1 MGVGVQCA
9 VVPVLP
15 VLPCLAG
22 VVVRKMYFRL
32 LFFFV
37 GVIGSVLGL
46 GSNNQR
52 NEFWGDLIFHSNV
65 KNDRFVSTDVN
76 RRHLQEQP
84 APQVLM
90 TECPLNS
97 RCVGRNFCD
106 EKGLIT
112 TFRNNKLKFSED
124 NRGLIAC
131 VDTERNRL
139 GVCCID
145 KFRVINGRRR
155 VRQDDLL
162 KVSEDG
168 VVTLDTLP
176 GGLDE
181 GLINEEDEALEEQFF
196 VLDDSSGKNKNDK
209 EIKPDPTVSLTD
221 EDIENIV
228 QSVKEKDG
236 RTPSII
242 MVNDEADPGEN
253 VAVRFLADG
262 QVPGS
267 QAGPIVVINIHAD
280 SLGLGGRDGDRDIS
294 RIKTKLSENTK
305 LAPIEVEKSI
315 PKDINENEY
324 EYEDEATEEK
334 DIPDYLD
341 FDTDFITIT
350 METDYQD
357 DSAFRGDYNGNS
369 FRRNLVRRPGSGNSF
384 RNRRPDRRPARQ
396 RRPVFRFRSDQY

>member
-1 MGVGVQCA
+1 
-9 VVPVLP
+9 
-15 VLPCLAG
+15 
-22 VVVRKMYFRL
+22 
-32 LFFFV
+32 
-37 GVIGSVLGL
+37 
-46 GSNNQR
+46 
-52 NEFWGDLIFHSNV
+52 
-65 KNDRFVSTDVN
+65 
-76 RRHLQEQP
+76 
-84 APQVLM
+84 
-90 TECPLNS
+90 
-97 RCVGRNFCD
+97 
-106 EKGLIT
+106 
-112 TFRNNKLKFSED
+112 
-124 NRGLIAC
+124 LIAC

-168 VVTLDTLP
+168 VVTIDTLP
-176 GGLDE
+176 GGSD
-181 GLINEEDEALEEQFF
+181 EEDEALEEELS
-196 VLDDSSGKNKNDK
+196 VLGNIGDISGRNKDDK
-209 EIKPDPTVSLTD
+209 EIRDEATLSLTE

-294 RIKTKLSENTK
+294 RIKTRLKDESKLAAIEVDESILKELDDSEKVEDPKESEN
-305 LAPIEVEKSI
+305 
-315 PKDINENEY
+315 
-324 EYEDEATEEK
+324 
-334 DIPDYLD
+334 PDYLD
-341 FDTDFITIT
+341 FDTDYITIT

-357 DSAFRGDYNGNS
+357 DSALRGDYNGNS
-369 FRRNLVRRPGSGNSF
+369 FRHQLVQRPEIRNSYGN
-384 RNRRPDRRPARQ
+384 RRPARRPTRH
-396 RRPVFRFRSDQY
+396 RRPVFRFRSNPY